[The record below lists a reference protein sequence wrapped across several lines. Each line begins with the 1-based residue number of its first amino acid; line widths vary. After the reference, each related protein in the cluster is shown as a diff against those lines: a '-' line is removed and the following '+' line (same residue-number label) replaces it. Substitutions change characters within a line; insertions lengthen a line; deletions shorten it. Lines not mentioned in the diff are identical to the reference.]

1 MSIEGM
7 SRNAVHIVVASLTFS
22 AGFLM
27 AGEFEGFIE
36 ALPLA
41 LCVFVLTKHLPD
53 FRLGVPRGLDSHKV
67 KVAVVT
73 LLLWIPVL
81 MFYLPLLIQQGGGGL
96 GHCTLDV
103 P

>member
-1 MSIEGM
+1 M
-7 SRNAVHIVVASLTFS
+7 SRNAVDIIVASLTFS

-53 FRLGVPRGLDSHKV
+53 FRLTVPRGLDSHKV
-67 KVAVVT
+67 KVAVIT
-73 LLLWIPVL
+73 LLLWIPILLV
-81 MFYLPLLIQQGGGGL
+81 YLPLLIGPSGGL
-96 GHCTLDV
+96 GHCTPDL